1 MKRKSTYCGDDPVN
15 EHPLEYVLLVD
26 LELEVCEGRKILV
39 LGPVKFHVASV
50 PNVVLHS
57 V

>member
-15 EHPLEYVLLVD
+15 ERPLEYVLLVD

-39 LGPVKFHVASV
+39 LGPVKFHVASM